1 MTTVVTSMRFAC
13 RRRTAADWT
22 SGNEILLAGE
32 IGYET
37 DTDKFKIGDGV
48 TRWNSISGYFS
59 KTGGS
64 GSAAWGAIT
73 GTLADQTDL
82 ATALALKVPT
92 SRTVNGLALS
102 ANITLS
108 ASDVGADASGAAAA
122 AQAYAIQ
129 RANHTGTQAQSTITN
144 LVSDLALKA
153 DLVGGVVPSAQIPAI
168 AITEF
173 LGSVANQS
181 AMLALSGQKG
191 DWCIR
196 TDLSMV
202 YVITG
207 NDPTQLSDWTGM
219 AYPTAPVLSVNGH
232 TGAVT
237 LAPSDLGLVIG
248 TDVQAYDADLAA
260 IAALTPSNDDILQR
274 KAGAWTNR
282 TLAQLASDLGVP
294 TLSGTNTWTGQNT
307 FAAGTLTAST
317 PAQWTQTWNNS
328 GVTFTALDINITHT
342 ASAAASLLQNWR
354 VGGTSMQS
362 VDKAGVLTNAGGYVY
377 APGGQ
382 KALTISGA
390 VNDPTLAANSGF
402 SAEGSLSG
410 YAWWVKNTSGVRF
423 VGFDTVYAYNKLTL
437 ASNTYLAWSSST
449 DARNAGDTFLG
460 RAAANSIIQA
470 GGVATAGAAT
480 SSTTMLKRV
489 TGIADATATAVFTVT
504 VPNAAHSANV
514 EVTLNG
520 SLGAGGA
527 IGANEATG
535 SIKYNVSIARTAGVN
550 AVATISTAYGSTT
563 SSVAGAATIT
573 VTGDLSAISGAVGA
587 TNTFT
592 IRVTITK
599 GSGSSDNHT
608 CTAHA
613 VLLNANAS
621 GVTIA

>member
-73 GTLADQTDL
+73 GTLTDQTDL
-82 ATALALKVPT
+82 VAALALKVPT
-92 SRTVNGLALS
+92 SRTVNGMALS

-207 NDPTQLSDWTGM
+207 TDPTLLSDWTGM
-219 AYPTAPVLSVNGH
+219 AYPTAPVLSVNGQ
-232 TGAVT
+232 TGAVS

-274 KAGAWTNR
+274 KSGAWTNR
-282 TLAQLASDLGVP
+282 TLAQLAADLGVP
-294 TLSGTNTWTGQNT
+294 TLSADNTWTGQNT
-307 FAAGTLTAST
+307 FAAGTLTTSKPFT
-317 PAQWTQTWNNS
+317 VSQTWNSGSTTFGAFKINVTDTASASGSLLADLQVGGTPKIALTKAGKVQATTDSNAPTYSFIGQTTTGTGYFNS
-328 GVTFTALDINITHT
+328 GVLFWAAGNYPLHLQG
-342 ASAAASLLQNWR
+342 SAAKFASNVSVGWTSSTDSTGAADTSLVR
-354 VGGTSMQS
+354 VIAKVVGVRDGSTGGGALGLIEMTAPAAPS
-362 VDKAGVLTNAGGYVY
+362 ANGVYVY
-377 APGGQ
+377 AEDNGAGKTRLMAIFP
-382 KALTISGA
+382 SGA
-390 VNDPTLAANSGF
+390 A
-402 SAEGSLSG
+402 
-410 YAWWVKNTSGVRF
+410 
-423 VGFDTVYAYNKLTL
+423 
-437 ASNTYLAWSSST
+437 
-449 DARNAGDTFLG
+449 
-460 RAAANSIIQA
+460 QQ
-470 GGVATAGAAT
+470 VA
-480 SSTTMLKRV
+480 
-489 TGIADATATAVFTVT
+489 IE
-504 VPNAAHSANV
+504 P
-514 EVTLNG
+514 
-520 SLGAGGA
+520 
-527 IGANEATG
+527 
-535 SIKYNVSIARTAGVN
+535 
-550 AVATISTAYGSTT
+550 
-563 SSVAGAATIT
+563 
-573 VTGDLSAISGAVGA
+573 
-587 TNTFT
+587 
-592 IRVTITK
+592 
-599 GSGSSDNHT
+599 
-608 CTAHA
+608 
-613 VLLNANAS
+613 
-621 GVTIA
+621 